1 VRIGILSSK
10 AVSLSRV
17 ADHIAT
23 VAEENGLEP
32 VRLPRTYNAYDIA
45 ELADRFIIVMPPA
58 PTIASP
64 LMLLYRDLA
73 VNVRKP
79 VVWYGM
85 IEGKIPLHSVRD
97 WMRRDL
103 TVTPC
108 SRYTKQKLVEAGIRA
123 TDPVPHGV
131 MPEEVEKAVAM
142 GERRR
147 SELRQKF
154 GDKKILYTVSH
165 SHPRKY
171 LNGYAEALR
180 KLAERRDDYV
190 AYILTDQRGADLLA
204 GVPNTYVDPNYEKP
218 THVAVMATMAASD
231 LVVLPSAS
239 EGFGL
244 IPLEAN
250 AVGTLAVHAE
260 LPVLME
266 YSDPGANFVV
276 PVVDVEDFPTQ
287 DGIVYELHLY
297 DPSDMA
303 SALSDA
309 LDMLEKNPSEIEERK
324 RRARSVLITHNVH
337 VLYKQLIGV
346 V

>member
-1 VRIGILSSK
+1 VRVGILSSK

-17 ADHIAT
+17 ADHIAI

-32 VRLPRTYNAYDIA
+32 IRLPRTYNAYDIA
-45 ELADRFIIVMPPA
+45 ELADRFVIVMPPA
-58 PTIASP
+58 PTLAGP
-64 LMLLYRDLA
+64 LMVLYRDL
-73 VNVRKP
+73 VVHVGKP
-79 VVWYGM
+79 TVWYGM
-85 IEGKIPLHSVRD
+85 LEGKIPLHSVRD

-103 TVTPC
+103 VVTPC
-108 SRYTKQKLVEAGIRA
+108 SRYTRQKLVEVGIRT
-123 TDPVPHGV
+123 TDVVPHGV
-131 MPEEVEKAVAM
+131 MPEEVEKAVVM

-147 SELRQKF
+147 AELWQKF

-190 AYILTDQRGADLLA
+190 AYILTDQKGADLFT
-204 GVPNTYVDPNYEKP
+204 GVRNVYVDPNYEKP
-218 THVAVMATMAASD
+218 THVSVMATMAASD

-250 AVGTLAVHAE
+250 AVDTLAVHAE
-260 LPVLME
+260 LPPVME
-266 YSDPGANFVV
+266 FSDPSANFVV
-276 PVVDVEDFPTQ
+276 PVADVEDFPTQ

-303 SALSDA
+303 SVISDA

-324 RRARSVLITHNVH
+324 RRARSVLITHNAH
-337 VLYKQLIGV
+337 VLYKQLLGV